1 MEINKK
7 ITLTA
12 YTKADDGS
20 VIVSYTGNID
30 TKNPDKLGYNPAI
43 LDQKLYRQNRTQA
56 KKDQEAFEDALY
68 AEQEKLLQEAGGN
81 E

>member
-1 MEINKK
+1 MDINKK

-12 YTKADDGS
+12 CTKTDDGA

-30 TKNPDKLGYNPAI
+30 TKNPDRLGYNPAI
-43 LDQKLYRQNRTQA
+43 LDQKLYRENRTQVR
-56 KKDQEAFEDALY
+56 KDQEEFENALY

-81 E
+81 K